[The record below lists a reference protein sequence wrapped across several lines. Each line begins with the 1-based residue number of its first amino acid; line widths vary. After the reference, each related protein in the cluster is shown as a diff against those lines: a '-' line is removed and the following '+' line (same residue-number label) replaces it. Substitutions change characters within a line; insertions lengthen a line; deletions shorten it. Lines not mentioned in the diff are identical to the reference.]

1 MNTPVQSSET
11 ACDLRQAM
19 FATGMKNMTPSL
31 VTPGTQVST
40 SSECEAGDGTIEVNG
55 SILATATGMFS
66 IQDGIA
72 IVAAQKEIVTPEV
85 GDTVLCEIVKLNEKN
100 GEAQVI
106 CIEGKP
112 GSVLPEHLYGQFHVT
127 GIVDRYMH
135 QTSDAVRRRD
145 VCRAEVK
152 ETSPVLRISFRDRD
166 DCGVLHAICPSCGDV
181 LSADLDGDWN
191 VRCPTCNY
199 QSYRALAD
207 NYGAGWAEVEQGA
220 SSLNNSGK
228 RWGAA
233 AEAMFGKGPAG
244 RATFIAADVREDGRE
259 RTYFRFEGESGGNER
274 RPRNAPGC
282 RLFVGGL
289 PREVG
294 TEELRA
300 LFAEHGDMTDCIV
313 LTDDNGVNRGFGF
326 VTYSEKSQ
334 ADAAAEK
341 LNGHK
346 INGRKIGVRDADSDD
361 KKGKREKRKDPE
373 GLKLYI
379 GNLPFKATEE
389 NIRAMF
395 DGIATVNGLVVA
407 TSGDGKPKGFAFAFI
422 KEMDKGEEIV
432 SKLNGSELL
441 GRRIKVDVSQGGKK
455 GGNNR
460 EKRGS
465 DNSGGKSSRE
475 IQALREEEE
484 DSKKRPRR
492 RREKKD

>member
-1 MNTPVQSSET
+1 
-11 ACDLRQAM
+11 
-19 FATGMKNMTPSL
+19 MKIMTPSL
-31 VTPGTQVST
+31 VTPGTHVST
-40 SSECEAGDGTIEVNG
+40 SAECEAGIGTIEIDGN
-55 SILATATGMFS
+55 ILATTTGMFS
-66 IQDGIA
+66 IEEGMA
-72 IVAAQKEIVTPEV
+72 IVAAGKKIVTPEI

-106 CIEGKP
+106 CVEGKP

-127 GIVDRYMH
+127 GIVDRFMH
-135 QTSDAVRRRD
+135 QTADAVRRRD

-152 ETSPVLRISFRDRD
+152 ENSPVLRISFRDRD
-166 DCGVLHAICPSCGDV
+166 DCGVLHAICPPCGDV
-181 LSADLDGDWN
+181 LVPHLDGDWN

-199 QSYRALAD
+199 QSFRALAD
-207 NYGAGWAEVEQGA
+207 NYGAGWAELDQGA
-220 SSLNNSGK
+220 SALNNSGK

-233 AEAMFGKGPAG
+233 AEAMFAKGPSG

-259 RTYFRFEGESGGNER
+259 RTYFRFEGEAGGQGR

-282 RLFVGGL
+282 RLFIGGL

-326 VTYSEKSQ
+326 VTYSDKSH
-334 ADAAAEK
+334 ADAAAAK

-361 KKGKREKRKDPE
+361 KKGKKEKRKDPE

-389 NIRAMF
+389 NIKAMF
-395 DGIATVNGLVVA
+395 NGIATVNDLVIA
-407 TSGDGKPKGFAFAFI
+407 TSGDGKPKGFAFAFV
-422 KEMDKGEEIV
+422 KETDKGDEIV

-441 GRRIKVDVSQGGKK
+441 GRRIKVDVSQAGKK
-455 GGNNR
+455 GGDGN
-460 EKRGS
+460 KKPQAS
-465 DNSGGKSSRE
+465 DNSDGKSNRE
-475 IQALREEEE
+475 LQALREEEE
-484 DSKKRPRR
+484 DSKKRSRR
-492 RREKKD
+492 RQEKKD

>member
-1 MNTPVQSSET
+1 
-11 ACDLRQAM
+11 
-19 FATGMKNMTPSL
+19 MTPSL
-31 VTPGTQVST
+31 VTPGTHVST
-40 SSECEAGDGTIEVNG
+40 SSECEAGVGTIEIDGN
-55 SILATATGMFS
+55 ILATTTGMFS
-66 IQDGIA
+66 IEEGMA
-72 IVAAQKEIVTPEV
+72 IVAAGKKIVTPEI

-106 CIEGKP
+106 CVEGKP

-127 GIVDRYMH
+127 GIVDRFMH
-135 QTSDAVRRRD
+135 QTADAVRRRD

-152 ETSPVLRISFRDRD
+152 ENSPVLRISFRDRD
-166 DCGVLHAICPSCGDV
+166 DCGVLHAICPPCGDV
-181 LSADLDGDWN
+181 LVPHLDGDWN

-199 QSYRALAD
+199 QSFRALAD
-207 NYGAGWAEVEQGA
+207 NYGAGWAELDQGA
-220 SSLNNSGK
+220 SALNNSGK

-233 AEAMFGKGPAG
+233 AEAMFAKGPSG

-259 RTYFRFEGESGGNER
+259 RTYFRFEGEAGGQGR

-282 RLFVGGL
+282 RLFIGGL

-326 VTYSEKSQ
+326 VTYSDKSH
-334 ADAAAEK
+334 ADAAAAK

-361 KKGKREKRKDPE
+361 KKGKKEKRKDPE

-389 NIRAMF
+389 NIKAMF
-395 DGIATVNGLVVA
+395 NGIATVNDLVIA
-407 TSGDGKPKGFAFAFI
+407 TSGDGKPKGFAFAFV
-422 KEMDKGEEIV
+422 KETDKGDEIV

-441 GRRIKVDVSQGGKK
+441 GRRIKVDVSPAGKK
-455 GGNNR
+455 GGDGN
-460 EKRGS
+460 KKPQAS
-465 DNSGGKSSRE
+465 DNSDGKSNRE
-475 IQALREEEE
+475 LQALREEEE
-484 DSKKRPRR
+484 DSKKRSRR
-492 RREKKD
+492 RQEKKD

>member
-1 MNTPVQSSET
+1 
-11 ACDLRQAM
+11 
-19 FATGMKNMTPSL
+19 MTPSL

-40 SSECEAGDGTIEVNG
+40 SAECEAGEGTIEVNG
-55 SILATATGMFS
+55 TILATATGMFS
-66 IQDGIA
+66 IQDGKA
-72 IVAAQKEIVTPEV
+72 VVAAKKEIVTPEV

-127 GIVDRYMH
+127 GLVDRYMH
-135 QTSDAVRRRD
+135 QTADAVRRRD
-145 VCRAEVK
+145 ICRAEVK
-152 ETSPVLRISFRDRD
+152 EVSPVLRISFRDRN
-166 DCGVLHAICPSCGDV
+166 DCGVLHAICPSCGDT
-181 LSADLDGDWN
+181 LFAELDGDWN
-191 VRCPTCNY
+191 VQCPSCSY

-207 NYGAGWAEVEQGA
+207 NFGAGWAELDQGA
-220 SSLNNSGK
+220 SALNNSGK

-259 RTYFRFEGESGGNER
+259 RTYFRFEGEGGGKGR

-334 ADAAAEK
+334 ADTAIEK

-395 DGIATVNGLVVA
+395 EGLATINGLVIA

-422 KEMDKGEEIV
+422 KEVDKGEEIV
-432 SKLNGSELL
+432 AKLNGSELL
-441 GRRIKVDVSQGGKK
+441 GRRIKVDISQAKGK

-460 EKRGS
+460 GGRGS
-465 DNSGGKSSRE
+465 SGSGGKSSRE
-475 IQALREEEE
+475 LQALREEEE
-484 DSKKRPRR
+484 DAKKRPRR
-492 RREKKD
+492 RRQKKD

>member
-1 MNTPVQSSET
+1 
-11 ACDLRQAM
+11 
-19 FATGMKNMTPSL
+19 MKIMTPSL
-31 VTPGTQVST
+31 VTPGTHVST
-40 SSECEAGDGTIEVNG
+40 SSECEAGVGTIEIDGN
-55 SILATATGMFS
+55 ILATTTGMFS
-66 IQDGIA
+66 IEEGMA
-72 IVAAQKEIVTPEV
+72 IVSAGKEIVIPEI

-106 CIEGKP
+106 CVEGKP

-127 GIVDRYMH
+127 GIVDRFMH
-135 QTSDAVRRRD
+135 QTADALRRRD

-152 ETSPVLRISFRDRD
+152 ENSPVLRISFRDRD
-166 DCGVLHAICPSCGDV
+166 DCGVLHAICPPCGDILV
-181 LSADLDGDWN
+181 ADLDGDWN
-191 VRCPTCNY
+191 VRCPTCNH

-207 NYGAGWAEVEQGA
+207 NYGAGWAELEQGA
-220 SSLNNSGK
+220 SVLNNSGK
-228 RWGAA
+228 RWGAT
-233 AEAMFGKGPAG
+233 AEAMFAKGPSG

-259 RTYFRFEGESGGNER
+259 RTYFRFEGEAGGQGR

-282 RLFVGGL
+282 RLFIGGL

-326 VTYSEKSQ
+326 VTYSDKSH
-334 ADAAAEK
+334 ADAAAAK

-389 NIRAMF
+389 NIKAMF
-395 DGIATVNGLVVA
+395 NGIATVNDLVIA
-407 TSGDGKPKGFAFAFI
+407 TSGDGKPKGFAFAFV
-422 KEMDKGEEIV
+422 KETDKGDEIV

-455 GGNNR
+455 GGDNKKTSGASNNSDGKSNR
-460 EKRGS
+460 EL
-465 DNSGGKSSRE
+465 
-475 IQALREEEE
+475 QALREEEE
-484 DSKKRPRR
+484 DSKKRSRR
-492 RREKKD
+492 RQEKKD

>member
-1 MNTPVQSSET
+1 
-11 ACDLRQAM
+11 
-19 FATGMKNMTPSL
+19 MTPSL
-31 VTPGTQVST
+31 VTPGTHVST
-40 SSECEAGDGTIEVNG
+40 SSECEAGVGTIEIDGN
-55 SILATATGMFS
+55 ILATTTGMFS
-66 IQDGIA
+66 IEEGMA
-72 IVAAQKEIVTPEV
+72 IVAAGKKIVTPEI

-106 CIEGKP
+106 CVEGKP

-127 GIVDRYMH
+127 GIVDRFMH
-135 QTSDAVRRRD
+135 QTADAVRRRD

-152 ETSPVLRISFRDRD
+152 ENSPVLRISFRDRD
-166 DCGVLHAICPSCGDV
+166 DCGVLHAICPPCGDV
-181 LSADLDGDWN
+181 LVPHLDGDWN

-199 QSYRALAD
+199 QSFRALAD
-207 NYGAGWAEVEQGA
+207 NYGAGWAELDQGA
-220 SSLNNSGK
+220 SALNNSGK

-233 AEAMFGKGPAG
+233 AEAMFAKGPSG

-259 RTYFRFEGESGGNER
+259 RTYFRFEGEAGGQGR

-282 RLFVGGL
+282 RLFIGGL

-326 VTYSEKSQ
+326 VTYSDKSH
-334 ADAAAEK
+334 ADAAAAK

-361 KKGKREKRKDPE
+361 KKGKKEKRKDPE

-389 NIRAMF
+389 NIKAMF
-395 DGIATVNGLVVA
+395 NGIATVNDLVIA
-407 TSGDGKPKGFAFAFI
+407 TSGDGKPKGFAFAFV
-422 KEMDKGEEIV
+422 KETDKGDEIV

-455 GGNNR
+455 GGDGNKKPQASDSSDGKSNR
-460 EKRGS
+460 EL
-465 DNSGGKSSRE
+465 
-475 IQALREEEE
+475 QALREEEE
-484 DSKKRPRR
+484 DSKKRSRR
-492 RREKKD
+492 RQEKKD